1 MIRKL
6 LPLFFTVLSS
16 PLFAGFITIDRF
28 SNPEQS
34 DGLGNRTIE
43 GLVMFLDDGLS
54 LSAYAVS
61 GTTSSP
67 IASVIYH
74 FTPTP
79 LVAAPIV
86 VVLARNS
93 QQSVAETG
101 ILRMSVDNHSLSYIL
116 PGAQENFV
124 SYSFDFRSVLSDVSA
139 MQEIRLDWL
148 REDGHGGA
156 KQLVIDS
163 LDVHAVPEPSTL
175 ALLSVVSSASF
186 LYKWRR
192 KIRCLSTSQS

>member
-1 MIRKL
+1 MIKL
-6 LPLFFTVLSS
+6 FIVIIAMICTPVT
-16 PLFAGFITIDRF
+16 AGLITIDGF
-28 SNPEQS
+28 SDSTKS
-34 DGLGNRTIE
+34 DGLGDRTIE
-43 GLVMFLDDGLS
+43 GLVLFLDDGLS
-54 LSAYAVS
+54 LSAYAIS
-61 GTTSSP
+61 GVTSMP
-67 IASVIYH
+67 VASVIYR

-86 VVLARNS
+86 VVLAKNS

-101 ILRMSVDNHSLSYIL
+101 ILRMSVDNQSISYVL

-175 ALLSVVSSASF
+175 GLIGLAVSGAWVAKRKKSNRRSF
-186 LYKWRR
+186 L
-192 KIRCLSTSQS
+192 

>member
-1 MIRKL
+1 MTRLFTFVLAL
-6 LPLFFTVLSS
+6 LTTPAA
-16 PLFAGFITIDRF
+16 AGFIAIDGF
-28 SNPEQS
+28 SDSSQS
-34 DGLGNRTIE
+34 DGLGDRTTE
-43 GLVMFLDDGLS
+43 GLVTFLDDGIS

-61 GTTSSP
+61 GATSMP
-67 IASVIYH
+67 VASVIYH
-74 FTPTP
+74 FAPTP

-101 ILRMSVDNHSLSYIL
+101 ILRMSVDGNSLSYVL
-116 PGAQENFV
+116 PGSQENFV

-139 MQEIRLDWL
+139 MREIRLDWL

-163 LDVHAVPEPSTL
+163 ISVHAVPEPSTIGL
-175 ALLSVVSSASF
+175 IGLVAGGAWL
-186 LYKWRR
+186 R
-192 KIRCLSTSQS
+192 KRAGKRITRTDSL